1 MKGPIYPLLAAV
13 SLAASAA
20 AYTPAYSNSTA
31 SEKNSTL
38 LAGWRSDQGQG
49 TLK

>member
-1 MKGPIYPLLAAV
+1 MNKISLLLATAGF
-13 SLAASAA
+13 AASAV
-20 AYTPAYSNSTA
+20 AYTPAYSNATA